1 MYEIVNPTKV
11 IFGVG
16 SLDILGKKAA
26 EYGKKA
32 FVVSGKNFI
41 ERTGLMN
48 RIKVILNQNNLEYFI
63 FNKIEP
69 QPDMSVIEEGAF
81 FLKENNCDLVI
92 AIGGGSVIDSGKG
105 IALLATNKGSC
116 IDFLNSEKITNYP
129 LPLIAVPTTAGTG
142 SEVTKYLV
150 FSDRKNNK
158 KFTIKSEKVCPRL
171 AIVDPE
177 LTLSL
182 PKKLTIV
189 TAIDSLVHCI
199 EGYLNT
205 KSNLYTKSL
214 SLTSIKTIVT
224 KLNALIKNPKNIK
237 LREDIM
243 FSSTIGGM
251 VINNARTG
259 IIHTM
264 SAAIEPYCNLYHG
277 EVVGRILPKVL
288 TFYIQQDKCKEEL
301 INISEYVYGGKTNDP
316 KLFIKKI
323 NNFILNLFGRDNFKD
338 QNISEDLIDG
348 FIERVLLD
356 KGLPEISP
364 VDINSESLQKIFK
377 EILYT

>member
-1 MYEIVNPTKV
+1 MYEIVNYTKV
-11 IFGVG
+11 FFAAD
-16 SLDILGKKAA
+16 SLDILGRKAV
-26 EYGKKA
+26 EYGKRA
-32 FVVSGKNFI
+32 FIVSGKNFI

-48 RIKVILNQNNLEYFI
+48 RIKIILNHNNVDYFI

-69 QPDMSVIEEGAF
+69 QPDMSVIEEGGL

-92 AIGGGSVIDSGKG
+92 AIGGGSAIDSGKG

-116 IDFLNSEKITNYP
+116 IDFLDSEKIINYP
-129 LPLIAVPTTAGTG
+129 LPLIAIPTTAGTG

-158 KFTIKSEKVCPRL
+158 KFTIKSEKVYPQL
-171 AIVDPE
+171 AIVDPK

-182 PKKLTIV
+182 PQKLTIV

-205 KSNLYTKSL
+205 KSNLYVKSL
-214 SLTSIKTIVT
+214 SLGGIKTIIT
-224 KLNALIKNPKNIK
+224 KLNTLIKTPTNMK

-259 IIHTM
+259 IVHTM
-264 SAAIEPYCNLYHG
+264 SAAIEPYCDLFHG
-277 EVVGRILPKVL
+277 EVVGRMLPKVL
-288 TFYIQQDKCKEEL
+288 TFYINQGKCNEEL
-301 INISEYVYGGKTNDP
+301 IEMFEYAYGEKTDTP
-316 KLFIKKI
+316 ILVVEKIKK
-323 NNFILNLFGRDNFKD
+323 FILSVFTTDDFKD
-338 QNISEDLIDG
+338 QNISQDLIDT
-348 FIERVLLD
+348 FVKRVFMD
-356 KGLPEISP
+356 KGLFEVCPIEI
-364 VDINSESLQKIFK
+364 NTENLRELFK
-377 EILYT
+377 EVL